1 MHAIPHEQTLE
12 LYHYQESLCSQMV
25 RVALSE
31 KGCDWKS
38 HVIRLEEVVF
48 EGDNLSKEYLSIN
61 PKGQVPTLVHN
72 GVPVYD
78 SYEIIRYL
86 DRIYPEQGERL
97 IPEDPQTDA
106 QVKAWVL
113 QSSLRDDVKFGKSL
127 GTSIPILSAPLIKA
141 CINRQPIAHV
151 ARKFQRH
158 PVLSRRVNFVMLRAL
173 PFIPKVVFRDSVTTV
188 ASALVSIE
196 HSLADSGGPYL
207 LGEYTQA
214 DVMMMAHFHRLED
227 VALGEMLQWD
237 RLPNIREYW
246 SRLQAR
252 PSYRVAVT
260 DWHEENWRWAI
271 QEVFGSEDSPRLP
284 ALKRRVTKLL

>member
-1 MHAIPHEQTLE
+1 MQVIPHEQTLE

-25 RVALSE
+25 RIALSE
-31 KGCDWKS
+31 KGCDWTS
-38 HVIRLEEVVF
+38 RVIGLEEVVF
-48 EGDNLSKEYLSIN
+48 EGDNLSEAYLSIN
-61 PKGQVPTLVHN
+61 PKGQVPTLVHE

-86 DRIYPEQGERL
+86 DRIYPGQGVRL
-97 IPEDPQTDA
+97 IPEDPRIDA

-113 QSSLRDDVKFGKSL
+113 QSSLRDDAKFGKSL
-127 GTSIPILSAPLIKA
+127 GMAIPVFSAPLIKA
-141 CINRQPIAHV
+141 CINRQPVAHV
-151 ARKFQRH
+151 VRKFRRH

-188 ASALVSIE
+188 ARALVSIE
-196 HSLADSGGPYL
+196 QTLAESGGPWL

-227 VALGEMLQWD
+227 VSLGAILQWD
-237 RLPNIREYW
+237 RLPHVKEYW
-246 SRLQAR
+246 RRLQAR
-252 PSYRVAVT
+252 PSYQMAVT

-271 QEVFGSEDSPRLP
+271 REVFGSEDSPRLTP
-284 ALKRRVTKLL
+284 LKRRVAKLL